1 MTTAE
6 EITPAAVAG
15 IRCPVCGDA
24 NAWTFAEISQ
34 IPVHCNVLCET
45 PAKAVEISKA
55 DIHLSICRD
64 CGHVFN
70 AAFNPLEMEYSP
82 AYEASLDHS
91 PLFNRYA
98 DEMAA
103 RLIERYDI
111 HGKLVLEIGCGQGRF
126 LTRLCQLGGNR
137 GLGFD
142 PSYRGAGNE
151 AGDDAVSIIPD
162 FYSERYAKHRA
173 DLVCCRQVL
182 EHIASPRDF
191 LAGVRRAVGDRP
203 ATVVF
208 FEVPNALF
216 TLRDLGIWDLI
227 YEHCSYFCP
236 TSLSRLFH
244 LCGFEVIEVSETYG
258 SQFLY
263 IDARSTDAATP
274 LSPRDRPSVDMDALA
289 TGFADHYRRKLAA
302 WQQRL
307 DTLTRSGRRTVI
319 WGGGS
324 KGVTFLNVLKARAQV
339 DYVVDINPAK
349 QGMYV
354 PGTGQPIVAPDSMRQ
369 RPPDTIL
376 VMNPLYAREIA
387 AEAARLGVSAEIAV
401 V

>member
-1 MTTAE
+1 MADAEGTPPATA
-6 EITPAAVAG
+6 AAA
-15 IRCPVCGDA
+15 RCPVCGDA

-55 DIHLSICRD
+55 DIRLSICRD

-70 AAFNPLEMEYSP
+70 AAFNALQMEYSS

-103 RLIERYDI
+103 RLIERYNI
-111 HGKLVLEIGCGQGRF
+111 HGKLVLEIGCGQGKF
-126 LTRLCQLGGNR
+126 LRRLCQLGGNR

-142 PSYRGAGNE
+142 PSYRGDGDE
-151 AGDDAVSIIPD
+151 ARTDAVSIVSD
-162 FYSERYAKHRA
+162 FYSERYANHRA

-182 EHIASPRDF
+182 EHIASPREF
-191 LAGVRRAVGDRP
+191 LGAVRRAVGDRP
-203 ATVVF
+203 ATVIF

-263 IDARSTDAATP
+263 IDARSADATTTP
-274 LSPRDRPSVDMDALA
+274 APPDRPAVDMTALA
-289 TGFADHYRRKLAA
+289 TGFADHYHRKLAT
-302 WQQRL
+302 WRQRL
-307 DTLTRSGRRTVI
+307 DALSQSGRRTVI

-324 KGVTFLNVLKARAQV
+324 KGVTFLNVLKARSQI

-349 QGMYV
+349 HGMYV
-354 PGTGQPIVAPDSMRQ
+354 PGTGQPIVAPDTMRH

-376 VMNPLYAREIA
+376 VMNPLYEREIA
-387 AEAARLGVSAEIAV
+387 AEAARLGVSAAIAV